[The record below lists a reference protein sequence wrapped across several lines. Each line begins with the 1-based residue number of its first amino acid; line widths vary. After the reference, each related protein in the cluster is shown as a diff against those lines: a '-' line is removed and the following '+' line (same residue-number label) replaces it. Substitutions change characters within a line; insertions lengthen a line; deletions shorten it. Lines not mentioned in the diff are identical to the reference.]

1 MGTLNHL
8 SLGWLSPAL
17 SYLMACAGAALGLR
31 CTLRGLAASGAAR
44 RNWLVTAAAAI
55 GSGIW
60 TMHFVA
66 MFGFTVDGTELR
78 YDVPLTVLSLA
89 VAVLVTGLGLTVVCY
104 GGHRGLPL
112 LAGGVTTGL
121 GVAAMHYLGMAAVRM
136 HAGLRYDA
144 GTVALSVLVAVGAAT
159 AALWAAVTVRNGYAA
174 GAAALAMGLAVSC
187 MHYTGMA
194 AVHVR
199 LEPIRTALGG
209 ASAVEFVFPLAVG
222 LGSSLFLASAFVAL
236 SPTAQERAGY
246 REAGELGIEEL
257 PAAVARPEPGPQEIA
272 FPGVG
277 AADGPVYGLGDGSG
291 AGPGVGA
298 ERHDPERH
306 DRVA

>member
-8 SLGWLSPAL
+8 SLGWLTPAL

-31 CTLRGLAASGAAR
+31 CTLRGLAASGPAR
-44 RNWLVTAAAAI
+44 RNWLITAAAAI

-78 YDVPLTVLSLA
+78 YNVPLTVLSLL

-104 GGHRGLPL
+104 GRHRGLSL
-112 LAGGVTTGL
+112 LSGGVTTGL
-121 GVAAMHYLGMAAVRM
+121 GVAAMHYLGMAALRL
-136 HAGLRYDA
+136 HGGLHYDA

-159 AALWAAVTVRNGYAA
+159 AALWAAVTIRNVYAA
-174 GAAALAMGLAVSC
+174 VAAAMGMGLAVSC
-187 MHYTGMA
+187 MHYIGMA

-199 LEPIRTALGG
+199 LDPTRTGLGG
-209 ASAVEFVFPLAVG
+209 VSPMDFVFPLAVG
-222 LGSSLFLASAFVAL
+222 LGSFLFLASAFVAL

-246 REAGELGIEEL
+246 RAAGELAVEEF
-257 PAAVARPEPGPQEIA
+257 PAASPDAEPA
-272 FPGVG
+272 G
-277 AADGPVYGLGDGSG
+277 AGRASAG
-291 AGPGVGA
+291 AGPYGTGPYDA
-298 ERHDPERH
+298 GRH
-306 DRVA
+306 DRAA

>member
-1 MGTLNHL
+1 MGTLNHF
-8 SLGWLSPAL
+8 SFGWLTPAL
-17 SYLMACAGAALGLR
+17 SYVMACAGAALGLR
-31 CTLRGLAASGAAR
+31 CTLRGLAADGAAR
-44 RNWLVTAAAAI
+44 RNWLLTAAAAI

-78 YDVPLTVLSLA
+78 YNVPLTVLSLL

-104 GGHRGLPL
+104 GRHRGLSL

-136 HAGLRYDA
+136 HGGLHYDA
-144 GTVALSVLVAVGAAT
+144 GTVALSVLIAVGAAT
-159 AALWAAVTVRNGYAA
+159 AALGAAVTIRNVYAA
-174 GAAALAMGLAVSC
+174 AAASLAMGIAVTC

-199 LEPIRTALGG
+199 LDPERTGLGG
-209 ASAVEFVFPLAVG
+209 ASPMEFVFPLAVG
-222 LGSSLFLASAFVAL
+222 LGSFLFLASAFVAL

-246 REAGELGIEEL
+246 REAGELAIEEF
-257 PAAVARPEPGPQEIA
+257 PAGQERAAARPAPGSTPARTPGTEAGHEPVRQHR
-272 FPGVG
+272 
-277 AADGPVYGLGDGSG
+277 AA
-291 AGPGVGA
+291 
-298 ERHDPERH
+298 
-306 DRVA
+306 

>member
-8 SLGWLSPAL
+8 SLGWLTPVL

-31 CTLRGLAASGAAR
+31 CTLRGLAASGPAR
-44 RNWLVTAAAAI
+44 RNWLITAAAAI

-78 YDVPLTVLSLA
+78 DNVPLTVLSLV

-104 GGHRGLPL
+104 GRHRGLAL
-112 LAGGVTTGL
+112 LSGGVTTGL
-121 GVAAMHYLGMAAVRM
+121 GVAAMHYLGMAALRM
-136 HAGLRYDA
+136 HGGLHYDA

-159 AALWAAVTVRNGYAA
+159 AALWAAVTIRNVYAA
-174 GAAALAMGLAVSC
+174 AAAAMAMGLAVSC
-187 MHYTGMA
+187 MHYIGMA

-199 LEPIRTALGG
+199 LEPTRTGLGG
-209 ASAVEFVFPLAVG
+209 VSPMEFVFPLAVG
-222 LGSSLFLASAFVAL
+222 LGSFLFLASAFVAL

-246 REAGELGIEEL
+246 RQLGGLGAEEPPAAAQHPEPAWREPARAEAGQRDTG
-257 PAAVARPEPGPQEIA
+257 
-272 FPGVG
+272 
-277 AADGPVYGLGDGSG
+277 
-291 AGPGVGA
+291 
-298 ERHDPERH
+298 RH
-306 DRVA
+306 DRAA

>member
-1 MGTLNHL
+1 MGTLNNL
-8 SLGWLSPAL
+8 SLGWLTPAL

-31 CTLRGLAASGAAR
+31 CTLRGLTASGPAR

-78 YDVPLTVLSLA
+78 YNVPLTLLSLV

-104 GGHRGLPL
+104 GWHRGLSL
-112 LAGGVTTGL
+112 LSGGVTTGL
-121 GVAAMHYLGMAAVRM
+121 GVAAMHYLGMAALRM
-136 HAGLRYDA
+136 HGGLHYDP
-144 GTVALSVLVAVGAAT
+144 GTVAASVLVAVGAAT
-159 AALWAAVTVRNGYAA
+159 AALWSAVTIRNVYAA
-174 GAAALAMGLAVSC
+174 AAAAMAMGLAVSC

-199 LEPIRTALGG
+199 LEPTRTELGG
-209 ASAVEFVFPLAVG
+209 VSPMEFVFPLAVG
-222 LGSSLFLASAFVAL
+222 LGSFLFLASAFVAL

-246 REAGELGIEEL
+246 RAAGEPSIGEPSIGEHPGEPPHSGPAPHGPAPHGPSPAEAGAGQR
-257 PAAVARPEPGPQEIA
+257 AA
-272 FPGVG
+272 
-277 AADGPVYGLGDGSG
+277 
-291 AGPGVGA
+291 
-298 ERHDPERH
+298 
-306 DRVA
+306 

>member
-8 SLGWLSPAL
+8 SLGWLTPVL

-31 CTLRGLAASGAAR
+31 CTLRGLAASGPAR
-44 RNWLVTAAAAI
+44 RNWLITAAAAI

-78 YDVPLTVLSLA
+78 YNVPLTVLSLV

-104 GGHRGLPL
+104 GRHRGLSL
-112 LAGGVTTGL
+112 LSGGVTTGL
-121 GVAAMHYLGMAAVRM
+121 GVAAMHYLGMAALRM
-136 HAGLRYDA
+136 HGGLHYDA

-159 AALWAAVTVRNGYAA
+159 AALWAAVTIRNVYAA
-174 GAAALAMGLAVSC
+174 AAAAMAMGLAVSC

-199 LEPIRTALGG
+199 LEPTRTGLGG
-209 ASAVEFVFPLAVG
+209 VSPMEFVFPLAVG
-222 LGSSLFLASAFVAL
+222 LGSFLFLASAFVAL

-246 REAGELGIEEL
+246 RELGGLGAEEP
-257 PAAVARPEPGPQEIA
+257 PAAAQRPEPAWREPARAE
-272 FPGVG
+272 
-277 AADGPVYGLGDGSG
+277 
-291 AGPGVGA
+291 AGHRDTG
-298 ERHDPERH
+298 RH
-306 DRVA
+306 DRAA

>member
-8 SLGWLSPAL
+8 TLGWLTPAL

-31 CTLRGLAASGAAR
+31 CTLRGLAATGSTR
-44 RNWLVTAAAAI
+44 RNWLLTAAAAI

-78 YDVPLTVLSLA
+78 YSVPLTVLSLV

-104 GGHRGLPL
+104 GGHRGLAL

-136 HAGLRYDA
+136 HGGLRYDA

-159 AALWAAVTVRNGYAA
+159 AALWAAVTIRNVYAA

-194 AVHVR
+194 AVHVQ
-199 LEPIRTALGG
+199 LEPTRTGLGG
-209 ASAVEFVFPLAVG
+209 ASPMEFVFPLAVG
-222 LGSSLFLASAFVAL
+222 LGSFLFLASAFVAL

-246 REAGELGIEEL
+246 REAGELAIEEF
-257 PAAVARPEPGPQEIA
+257 PATA
-272 FPGVG
+272 
-277 AADGPVYGLGDGSG
+277 
-291 AGPGVGA
+291 AGPEAASPEAASPETASPEEASPGAVLPGA
-298 ERHDPERH
+298 ERQDVAHHDAEH
-306 DRVA
+306 HERVA